1 MRIIFT
7 IFLGMIGIAL
17 FWFFQL
23 YSQHYFQTR
32 TQLSS
37 WIDGMLHKEMRLNY
51 EVLKTSFFLYQNYD
65 ELSSI
70 QKQLQ
75 EGLQKATSLPL
86 ITQDKELHSLYR
98 RYEKLLL
105 HKLQKIEEF
114 KQTNATIKNSVT
126 YLLRMLQKIPPKYL
140 KNKKIATAILR
151 LEGNILLAKN
161 GLDTDFLDPI
171 KKEIRLLSPYVV
183 RHDPSDYLFR
193 LLSHAKLFL
202 RHFPSYLSTLNTI
215 THLQTFTTLKSLQN
229 HLERYFASQG
239 HRLKELFYLLLFFY
253 FLSILAIL
261 YFLHRLYQENRTL
274 KTLQAKLQHYAITD
288 DLTGLLNRRA
298 YKQDIRHIASP
309 FFAIVDINRF
319 KQYND
324 FYGNKVG
331 DHILRQSAK
340 ILQKALPLHY
350 EAKFYRL
357 GADEFGI
364 LIEEKIPIDEKLFAS
379 TITEAFNKEKI
390 TFKNIELLVTVSVG
404 MTRKRPL
411 LETADMALRS
421 IKERR
426 HRNYAIY
433 TKELGSFEQIKENIY
448 KSKTLKEAVQKD
460 QIVPFFQS
468 IIHND
473 TGAIAKYESLAR
485 IRDKDRYETIYPY
498 LELAKEMGL
507 YPQITKAMLRKS
519 FQALQKLQKPISINI
534 SMNDIENPDILKAL
548 GEFLKE
554 NKKVAPFLTFEI
566 LESETLNDYK
576 VVKDFISIIKGQG
589 CQVAID
595 DFGSGYSNFAHIF
608 NMDIDYIK
616 IDGSLIQ
623 QLPTSQNARRVVR
636 AIHTLAKESGIQ
648 TIAEFVSSAA
658 IFEEVKKIG
667 IDYSQGYFFE
677 KPKRII

>member
-1 MRIIFT
+1 MRLFFT
-7 IFLGMIGIAL
+7 LFLGIMGIAL

-23 YSQHYFQTR
+23 YSQHYFQNR
-32 TQLSS
+32 TLLAS
-37 WIDGMLHKEMRLNY
+37 WIDEMLQKEMRLDY

-65 ELSSI
+65 ELSRI
-70 QKQLQ
+70 QKELSK
-75 EGLQKATSLPL
+75 GLQQAKNLPL
-86 ITQDKELHSLYR
+86 ITQEEELRSLYLRYKELLH
-98 RYEKLLL
+98 

-114 KQTNATIKNSVT
+114 KRTNATIKNSVT

-140 KNKKIATAILR
+140 KNKKIFTAILR
-151 LEGNILLAKN
+151 LEGDILLAKN
-161 GLDTDFLDPI
+161 GLDPDFLDPI
-171 KKEIRLLSPYVV
+171 KKEIHRLTPYLQ
-183 RHDPSDYLFR
+183 HTDPSDYLFR
-193 LLSHAKLFL
+193 LLTHAKLFV
-202 RHFPSYLSTLNTI
+202 RYFPSYTATLNTI
-215 THLQTFTTLKSLQN
+215 THLQSIDTLKSLE
-229 HLERYFASQG
+229 HRLEHFFALQG
-239 HRLKELFYLLLFFY
+239 HRLRELFYLLLFFY

-261 YFLHRLYQENRTL
+261 YFLQQLYRENRAL
-274 KTLQAKLQHYAITD
+274 KELQAKLQRYAITD

-298 YKQDIRHIASP
+298 YKQDVRHITNP

-350 EAKFYRL
+350 EAKLYRL

-364 LIEEKIPIDEKLFAS
+364 LIEERTPIDEKRFAS
-379 TITEAFNKEKI
+379 LILEAFNKEKI
-390 TFKNIELLVTVSVG
+390 TFKNIELSVTVSVG

-421 IKERR
+421 VKERR
-426 HRNYAIY
+426 HRSYAIF
-433 TKELGSFEQIKENIY
+433 TKELGNFEKIKENIQ
-448 KSKTLKEAVQKD
+448 KSKTLKEALQKD

-468 IIHND
+468 IIHNS

-485 IRDKDRYETIYPY
+485 IRNNERYETIYPY
-498 LELAKEMGL
+498 LGLAKEMGI

-519 FQALQKLQKPISINI
+519 FLALQKLQKPISINI
-534 SMNDIENPDILKAL
+534 SMNDIENPDILKVL
-548 GEFLKE
+548 GEFLQE
-554 NKKVAPFLTFEI
+554 NKKVAPFITFEI
-566 LESETLNDYK
+566 LESETLKDYQ

-623 QLPTSQNARRVVR
+623 QLPNSQNARRVVR
-636 AIHTLAKESGIQ
+636 AIHNLAKESGIQ

-658 IFEEVKKIG
+658 IFEEVQRIG

>member
-229 HLERYFASQG
+229 LLERYFASQG

-274 KTLQAKLQHYAITD
+274 KALQAKLQHYAITD

-364 LIEEKIPIDEKLFAS
+364 LIEEKTPIDEKLFAS

-390 TFKNIELLVTVSVG
+390 IFKNIELMFTVSVG

-433 TKELGSFEQIKENIY
+433 TKELGSFEQIKENIH

-485 IRDKDRYETIYPY
+485 IRDKERYETIYPY

-566 LESETLNDYK
+566 LESETLKDYK